1 MFAVVSK
8 RSQWGPEREISRHA
22 DWVDAADARLM
33 LAKQITNAG
42 SGTNAE
48 LEIELAKFDI
58 KDV

>member
-1 MFAVVSK
+1 MFAVV
-8 RSQWGPEREISRHA
+8 RIASQWGPEREMSRHA
-22 DWVDAADARLM
+22 AWVDAADARLM

-48 LEIELAKFDI
+48 LERELANFEI